1 MSAEPNKEEQEQPKV
16 PDVLPVLPLRDIVI
30 FPFMIVPL
38 YVSRD
43 RSIRAVD
50 QALAENRM
58 ILLAAQKKQDEDDP
72 GPEDIYPVG
81 TAALIMR
88 MLKLPDGRIRVLV
101 QGLSRAR
108 ITTFDDGLPHLQAHV
123 ETVVESDPSKSSL
136 EVEAMMRNV
145 KAALEKSQNLGKP
158 ISPEVIVIANNME
171 EPGRLADLTAS
182 NLDLKVEGAQAILE
196 AIDPVERLRRVHEL
210 MTKELEVLTM
220 QQEISSQAK
229 GEMDRSQR
237 EFFLRQQ
244 LKAIQSELGEGN
256 ELGEEIAQLK
266 EKAQKAKM
274 PKPVME
280 EVERQLKKLER
291 MHPDAAETATL
302 RNWLDWMVTLPWG
315 KATKDSLDLIEAQR
329 ILDEDHYGLEKI
341 KERIV
346 EYLAVRKLKEKTKG
360 PLLCFVGPPGVGK
373 TSLGRSIARALGRK
387 FVRLSLGGVK
397 DEAEIRGHRR
407 TYVGSMPGRIIQGIH
422 QAGANNPVFMMDEV
436 DKIGADF
443 RGDPS
448 SALLEV
454 LDPEQNNAFRDHYLG
469 VPFDL
474 SNTMFICTANL
485 TDTIQPAF
493 LDRMEV
499 IRLSGYTEDEK
510 LEIAKRHLI
519 PKQLEEHGLTPEHL
533 LFTDVALKAII
544 NTYTREAGLRSFERE
559 IAAICRKVARKVAE
573 GQTGAVRVTPGS
585 LNRFLGAAKTL
596 PEERLKKDTVGIATG
611 LAWTATGGDVL
622 FVEASIMKGKGRLTL
637 TGQLGDVMKES
648 AQAALSWARSHARA
662 HGIRDEVF
670 AQNDLHVHVPEGAI
684 PKDGPSAGITMA
696 TAILS
701 ALTMRPVRS
710 GLAMTGEITLRGQ
723 VLPIGGL
730 KEKILAARRAHID
743 TIVFPKLNKKDL
755 DEVPVHLRRGMS
767 FHMVDN
773 VDEVLAL
780 ALIPPPT
787 PKVPAGAKTPPRPF
801 PGRPRRPSRSELDRR
816 FRADS
821 RLSERRSGRAV
832 SASTSKPRPGNIR
845 ARPGHGCHRCGPRRR
860 AGGSDPR
867 ARPAARTIP
876 RIRSPRQS
884 RRRGS

>member
-1 MSAEPNKEEQEQPKV
+1 MSDDTRKEKDEEAPAKI

-38 YVSRD
+38 YVSREK
-43 RSIRAVD
+43 SIKAVD
-50 QALAENRM
+50 QALADNRM
-58 ILLAAQKKQDEDDP
+58 ILLAAQKRQDDEEP
-72 GPEDIYPVG
+72 GPDDVYSVG
-81 TAALIMR
+81 TVALIMR

-101 QGLSRAR
+101 QGIGRAR
-108 ITTFDDGLPHLQAHV
+108 IQSFEEGHAHLQARI
-123 ETVVESDPSKSSL
+123 ESIPEPEVADKGL
-136 EVEAMMRNV
+136 EIEALMRNV
-145 KAALEKSQNLGKP
+145 KAALEKSANLGKP
-158 ISPEVIVIANNME
+158 ISPEVIVIATNME

-182 NLDLKVEGAQAILE
+182 NLDLKVEGAQEILE
-196 AIDPVERLRRVHEL
+196 AIDPIDRLRRVHEL
-210 MTKELEVLTM
+210 MAKELEVLAM

-256 ELGEEIAQLK
+256 ELSEEIASLK
-266 EKAQKAKM
+266 EKAHKAKM

-315 KATKDSLDLIEAQR
+315 KSTKDQLDLKEAQR

-346 EYLAVRKLKEKTKG
+346 EYLAVRKLKDKMKG

-422 QAGANNPVFMMDEV
+422 QAGSNNPVFMMDEV
-436 DKIGADF
+436 DKIGADY

-454 LDPEQNNAFRDHYLG
+454 LDPEQNNSFRDHYLG

-474 SNTMFICTANL
+474 SNVMFICTANL

-499 IRLSGYTEDEK
+499 LRLSGYTEDEK

-519 PKQLEEHGLTPEHL
+519 PKQLEEHGITKEQL
-533 LFTDVALKAII
+533 LFTDRALRSVI
-544 NTYTREAGLRSFERE
+544 NSYTREAGLRNFERE
-559 IAAICRKVARKVAE
+559 IASISRKVARRVAE
-573 GQTGAVRVTPGS
+573 GQGGPVKVTPAT
-585 LNRFLGAAKTL
+585 LHRYLGAPKIL
-596 PEERLKKDTVGIATG
+596 PDEILKKDNVGVAMA
-611 LAWTATGGDVL
+611 LAWTATGGDVM
-622 FVEASIMKGKGRLTL
+622 FIEATAMKGKGRLTL
-637 TGQLGDVMKES
+637 TGSLGDVMKES
-648 AQAALSWARSHARA
+648 AQAALSYARA
-662 HGIRDEVF
+662 RARQFGIREDYF
-670 AQNDLHVHVPEGAI
+670 ASHDLHVHVPEGAI
-684 PKDGPSAGITMA
+684 PKDGPSAGITIA
-696 TAILS
+696 AAVLS
-701 ALTMRPVRS
+701 VFTNRPVKRTV
-710 GLAMTGEITLRGQ
+710 AMTGEITLRGN

-730 KEKILAARRAHID
+730 KEKLLAARRAGI
-743 TIVFPKLNKKDL
+743 TTVIIPKLNRKEL
-755 DEVPVHLRRGMS
+755 DEIPPHLKRGLEI
-767 FHMVDN
+767 HLVDE
-773 VDEVLAL
+773 VDEVLRL
-780 ALIPPPT
+780 ALIPPLEARLPASGG
-787 PKVPAGAKTPPRPF
+787 PKTTFPA
-801 PGRPRRPSRSELDRR
+801 
-816 FRADS
+816 
-821 RLSERRSGRAV
+821 
-832 SASTSKPRPGNIR
+832 KPRPK
-845 ARPGHGCHRCGPRRR
+845 PL
-860 AGGSDPR
+860 
-867 ARPAARTIP
+867 TV
-876 RIRSPRQS
+876 
-884 RRRGS
+884 

>member
-1 MSAEPNKEEQEQPKV
+1 
-16 PDVLPVLPLRDIVI
+16 
-30 FPFMIVPL
+30 
-38 YVSRD
+38 
-43 RSIRAVD
+43 
-50 QALAENRM
+50 
-58 ILLAAQKKQDEDDP
+58 
-72 GPEDIYPVG
+72 
-81 TAALIMR
+81 
-88 MLKLPDGRIRVLV
+88 
-101 QGLSRAR
+101 
-108 ITTFDDGLPHLQAHV
+108 
-123 ETVVESDPSKSSL
+123 
-136 EVEAMMRNV
+136 
-145 KAALEKSQNLGKP
+145 
-158 ISPEVIVIANNME
+158 
-171 EPGRLADLTAS
+171 
-182 NLDLKVEGAQAILE
+182 
-196 AIDPVERLRRVHEL
+196 

-256 ELGEEIAQLK
+256 ELGEEIAQLRD
-266 EKAQKAKM
+266 KALKARM
-274 PKPVME
+274 PKPVLE

-315 KATKDSLDLIEAQR
+315 KSTKDNLDLKEAQK
-329 ILDEDHYGLEKI
+329 ILDDDHYGLDKV

-373 TSLGRSIARALGRK
+373 TSLGKSIARALGRK

-407 TYVGSMPGRIIQGIH
+407 TYVGSMPGRIVQGIH

-454 LDPEQNNAFRDHYLG
+454 LDPEQNNSFRDHYLG

-499 IRLSGYTEDEK
+499 LRLAGYTEDEK
-510 LEIAKRHLI
+510 LEIAKRHLV
-519 PKQLEEHGLTPEHL
+519 PKQLDEHGLTPEYL
-533 LFTDVALKAII
+533 VFTDKALKALI
-544 NTYTREAGLRSFERE
+544 NTYTREAGLRNFERE
-559 IAAICRKVARKVAE
+559 IAAIARKVARRVAE
-573 GQTGAVRVTPGS
+573 GETGTVRVTPGS
-585 LNRFLGAAKTL
+585 LQRFLGAPKTL
-596 PEERLKKDTVGIATG
+596 PEERLKKDAVGIATG

-622 FVEASIMKGKGRLTL
+622 FVEASLMKGKGRLTL
-637 TGQLGDVMKES
+637 TGHLGDVMKES

-662 HGIRDEVF
+662 HGIKDEVF
-670 AQNDLHVHVPEGAI
+670 AINDLHVHVPEGAI

-701 ALTMRPVRS
+701 ALTGRAVRAA
-710 GLAMTGEITLRGQ
+710 LAMTGEITLRGQ

-730 KEKILAARRAHID
+730 KEKILAARRAGIE
-743 TIVFPKLNKKDL
+743 TIVCPKLNEKEL
-755 DEVPVHLRRGMS
+755 DEVAAHLRRGMT
-767 FHMVDN
+767 FHLVED
-773 VDEVLAL
+773 VEEVLKL
-780 ALIPPPT
+780 ALVPPPDA
-787 PKVPAGAKTPPRPF
+787 KLPAGARGTPRAPRPF
-801 PGRPRRPSRSELDRR
+801 PPRPRRPIT
-816 FRADS
+816 
-821 RLSERRSGRAV
+821 V
-832 SASTSKPRPGNIR
+832 
-845 ARPGHGCHRCGPRRR
+845 
-860 AGGSDPR
+860 
-867 ARPAARTIP
+867 
-876 RIRSPRQS
+876 
-884 RRRGS
+884 

>member
-1 MSAEPNKEEQEQPKV
+1 MNEERKDEEQPKV
-16 PDVLPVLPLRDIVI
+16 PDLLPVLPLRDIVI

-43 RSIRAVD
+43 RSIKAVD

-72 GPEDIYPVG
+72 GPDDIYPVG

-108 ITTFDDGLPHLQAHV
+108 IISYDEGLPHLQARI
-123 ETVVESDPSKSSL
+123 ETVGEPDAAEQGSL
-136 EVEAMMRNV
+136 EVEALMRNV

-196 AIDPVERLRRVHEL
+196 ALDPVERLRRVHEL

-256 ELGEEIAQLK
+256 ELAEETAQLRD
-266 EKAQKAKM
+266 KAQKAKM
-274 PKPVME
+274 PKPVLE

-315 KATKDSLDLIEAQR
+315 RSTKDSLDLKEAQR
-329 ILDEDHYGLEKI
+329 ILDEDHYGLEKV

-373 TSLGRSIARALGRK
+373 TSLGKSIARALGRK

-407 TYVGSMPGRIIQGIH
+407 TYVGSMPGRIVQGIH

-454 LDPEQNNAFRDHYLG
+454 LDPEQNNSFRDHYLG

-474 SNTMFICTANL
+474 SNVMFICTANL

-499 IRLSGYTEDEK
+499 IRLAGYTEDEK
-510 LEIAKRHLI
+510 LEIARRHLV
-519 PKQLEEHGLTPEHL
+519 PKQLDEHGLNPEHL
-533 LFTDVALKAII
+533 VFTDKSLKAIV
-544 NTYTREAGLRSFERE
+544 NTYTREAGLRNFERE
-559 IAAICRKVARKVAE
+559 IAAISRKVARKVAE
-573 GQTGAVRVTPGS
+573 GETGTVRVTPGG
-585 LNRFLGAAKTL
+585 LQKFLGAPKTL
-596 PEERLKKDTVGIATG
+596 PEERLKKDSVGIATG

-622 FVEASIMKGKGRLTL
+622 FVEAQVMKGKGRLTL

-648 AQAALSWARSHARA
+648 AQAALSWARSHART
-662 HGIRDEVF
+662 HGIKEDVF
-670 AQNDLHVHVPEGAI
+670 GANDLHVHVPEGAI
-684 PKDGPSAGITMA
+684 PKDGPSAGITIA

-701 ALTMRPVRS
+701 ALTGRAVRAAV
-710 GLAMTGEITLRGQ
+710 AMTGEITLRGS

-730 KEKILAARRAHID
+730 KEKILAARRAGIE
-743 TIVFPKLNKKDL
+743 TIVCPKLNQKEL
-755 DEVPVHLRRGMS
+755 DEVPTHLRRGLT
-767 FHMVDN
+767 FHLVDD
-773 VDEVLAL
+773 VEEVLRL
-780 ALIPPPT
+780 ALVPPPE
-787 PKVPAGAKTPPRPF
+787 PKVPAGAKSAPRTF
-801 PGRPRRPSRSELDRR
+801 PGRPRRP
-816 FRADS
+816 AT
-821 RLSERRSGRAV
+821 V
-832 SASTSKPRPGNIR
+832 
-845 ARPGHGCHRCGPRRR
+845 
-860 AGGSDPR
+860 
-867 ARPAARTIP
+867 
-876 RIRSPRQS
+876 
-884 RRRGS
+884 